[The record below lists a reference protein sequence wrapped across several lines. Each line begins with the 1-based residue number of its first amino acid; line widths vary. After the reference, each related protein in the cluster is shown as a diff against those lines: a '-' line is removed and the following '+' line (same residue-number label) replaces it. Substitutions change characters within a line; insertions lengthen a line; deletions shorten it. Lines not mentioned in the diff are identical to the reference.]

1 MIFTTIFTRIT
12 LTKPLKAQLMFKKDR
27 YNDRILLELTKNGR
41 LPNSELADIIGLSP
55 SACLRRVQELESSG
69 LIKGYR
75 AILDSELM
83 GNSFIAYVGIG
94 LNEHSTESQLAFEQA
109 IKLADEV
116 KECHNVTGSF
126 EYLLRIETKDI
137 KSFKLFHADILG
149 VISQVST
156 ITTHVVMDSPKD
168 DRS

>member
-1 MIFTTIFTRIT
+1 MI
-12 LTKPLKAQLMFKKDR
+12 KKDR
-27 YNDRILLELTKNGR
+27 YNDIILRELSLNGR
-41 LPNSELADIIGLSP
+41 IANSELAEKIGLSP

-69 LIKGYR
+69 VIKGYR
-75 AILDSELM
+75 AILDSELI

-94 LNEHSTESQLAFEQA
+94 LNEHSIESQLAFEQA
-109 IKLADEV
+109 IKLAVEV
-116 KECHNVTGSF
+116 KECHNVTGAF

-149 VISQVST
+149 GISQVSA

-168 DRS
+168 VRT

>member
-1 MIFTTIFTRIT
+1 
-12 LTKPLKAQLMFKKDR
+12 MFKKDR
-27 YNDRILLELTKNGR
+27 YNDIILRELRMNGR
-41 LPNSELADIIGLSP
+41 IPNSELADKIGLSP

-83 GNSFIAYVGIG
+83 GNSFVAYVGIG
-94 LNEHSTESQLAFEQA
+94 LREHTIESQLAFEKA
-109 IKLADEV
+109 IRLAIEV
-116 KECHNVTGSF
+116 KECHNVTGTF

-137 KSFKLFHADILG
+137 KSFKSFHADVVG
-149 VISQVST
+149 SISQVST

-168 DRS
+168 ERA

>member
-1 MIFTTIFTRIT
+1 
-12 LTKPLKAQLMFKKDR
+12 MFKKDR
-27 YNDRILLELTKNGR
+27 YNDRILQELSLNGR
-41 LPNSELADIIGLSP
+41 IPNSELAEKIGLSP

-75 AILDSELM
+75 AILNSELM

-94 LNEHSTESQLAFEQA
+94 LNEHSLESQLAFEQA
-109 IKLADEV
+109 IKLAKEV
-116 KECHNVTGSF
+116 KECHNVTGAF
-126 EYLLRIETKDI
+126 EYLLRIETRDI
-137 KSFKLFHADILG
+137 KSFKLFHADVLG

-168 DRS
+168 DRN